1 MINSNLPQ
9 KLALRVSVSDI
20 AFKGKNIDTKV
31 EVYESQ
37 GQDWVLFDETESIE
51 DDHSPYF

>member
-37 GQDWVLFDETESIE
+37 GQDWVLVDETEAIE